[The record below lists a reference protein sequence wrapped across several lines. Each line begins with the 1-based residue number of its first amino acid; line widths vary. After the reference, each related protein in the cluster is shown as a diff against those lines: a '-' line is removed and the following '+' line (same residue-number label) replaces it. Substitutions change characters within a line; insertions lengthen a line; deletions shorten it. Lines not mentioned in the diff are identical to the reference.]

1 MFGVPPE
8 AFGAINRTRAKD
20 PMDAKSREY
29 ALQTSLEPI
38 GVPLVIEKLVA
49 LPKVIPI
56 VTPVAMKGG
65 SQAQSPSQLAG

>member
-1 MFGVPPE
+1 
-8 AFGAINRTRAKD
+8 
-20 PMDAKSREY
+20 MDAKSREY